1 MTDHQP
7 RRIIC
12 KLGTNLLTSGSDRLD
27 PAVLDEVVRQ
37 VAELR
42 TDGAQVAVVT
52 SGGRH
57 RPDEPALA

>member
-1 MTDHQP
+1 MTDSQP

-27 PAVLDEVVRQ
+27 PGVLEAVVRQ

-42 TDGAQVAVVT
+42 LEGAQ
-52 SGGRH
+52 
-57 RPDEPALA
+57 